1 MSIVERILEVF
12 SSYAFMAQGWN
23 PQEEDDYQN
32 FVDAVGNAL
41 APAEQGERVGGFD
54 AWFAKE
60 YPVAP
65 LAIVDGDRECTTL
78 RDGLR
83 EAWQAAL
90 AQNAQ
95 GDKPVA
101 WCAGLDATVYGFID
115 AKAWKEGEFTT
126 PLYLHAERA
135 RVPTDAMLAAFV
147 HTWNG
152 GSEWLPSPMNLTKR
166 QLARA
171 RKAYDAFLAAAPSQP
186 EDAA

>member
-1 MSIVERILEVF
+1 MSMVERILEVF
-12 SSYAFMAQGWN
+12 NSYAFVAQGWN

-65 LAIVDGDRECTTL
+65 LAIVDGDRECITL

-135 RVPTDAMLAAFV
+135 RVPELQGWTLKLMPDRDDVMAIWACDPDGTYVYLA
-147 HTWNG
+147 
-152 GSEWLPSPMNLTKR
+152 
-166 QLARA
+166 
-171 RKAYDAFLAAAPSQP
+171 AAAPSQP